1 MNHSVDYNLQLIPI
15 NFSGKQ
21 YVAGGIL
28 SAVALNYLVDLF
40 GVCVLI
46 GVIIGVA
53 FYTANSAVEFYEENR
68 SKYDD

>member
-1 MNHSVDYNLQLIPI
+1 MVNIEV
-15 NFSGKQ
+15 FK

-28 SAVALNYLVDLF
+28 SAVAFNYLVGLF

-46 GVIIGVA
+46 GVIIGAA
-53 FYTANSAVEFYEENR
+53 FYMANSVAEFYGENR

>member
-1 MNHSVDYNLQLIPI
+1 MK
-15 NFSGKQ
+15 FFK

-28 SAVALNYLVDLF
+28 SAVAINYLVDLF

-53 FYTANSAVEFYEENR
+53 FYMANSVAEFYEENR
-68 SKYDD
+68 SKHDD

>member
-1 MNHSVDYNLQLIPI
+1 MK
-15 NFSGKQ
+15 FFK

-46 GVIIGVA
+46 GVIIGAA
-53 FYTANSAVEFYEENR
+53 FYMANSAAEFYEENR